1 MAPAIRWLSA
11 ALLIAALAA
20 CATPPLAPAPGPE
33 VTPRAAVTDALPE
46 VEQLW
51 GGVIVRTE
59 NRPEYTRLEVVSY
72 PLRNQEP
79 QTGRMTDGRFLLEV
93 PGFLDPVDYRTG
105 RRITARGVVERTEA
119 GRIGEVAYVFPVMV
133 SSEVH
138 LWPDAP
144 VREREPGRVRFGI
157 GVGIGL

>member
-1 MAPAIRWLSA
+1 MASAFRWLA
-11 ALLIAALAA
+11 ALLLIATLGG
-20 CATPPLAPAPGPE
+20 CATPLLAPAPGPE
-33 VTPRAAVTDALPE
+33 VTPRTAVTEALPE
-46 VEQLW
+46 TKQLW

-59 NRPEYTRLEVVSY
+59 NRPEYTRLEVASY

-79 QTGRMTDGRFLLEV
+79 QTGRMTNGRFLLEV

-105 RRITARGVVERTEA
+105 RRITARGIVERTEA
-119 GRIGEVAYVFPVMV
+119 GRIGAVDYVFPVMV

-138 LWPDAP
+138 LWPDP
-144 VREREPGRVRFGI
+144 LVRERDPGRVRFGI